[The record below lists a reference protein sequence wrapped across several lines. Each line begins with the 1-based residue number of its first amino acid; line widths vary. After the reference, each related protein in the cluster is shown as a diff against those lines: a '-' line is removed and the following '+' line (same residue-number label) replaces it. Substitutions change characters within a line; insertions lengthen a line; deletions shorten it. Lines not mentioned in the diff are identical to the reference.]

1 MFSTNH
7 IRELCYSF
15 VVVVVVI
22 ELIGVQFIMV
32 IELIGVQF
40 EIAEILQLQ
49 N

>member
-1 MFSTNH
+1 M
-7 IRELCYSF
+7 
-15 VVVVVVI
+15 VVI